1 MCTYVAPPP
10 RKPSIAPDL
19 EMGVPAFALPGEEIW
34 AMGLHAGSRK
44 RFRAEVLS
52 IRTQFPRIV
61 VRYNANED
69 GETASIALPEMPT
82 AYLHAADVEP
92 KDW

>member
-1 MCTYVAPPP
+1 
-10 RKPSIAPDL
+10 
-19 EMGVPAFALPGEEIW
+19 MGVPSFALPGEQVW

-52 IRTQFPRIV
+52 LRTQFPRIKV
-61 VRYNANED
+61 KYTATES
-69 GETASIALPEMPT
+69 GETASIALPEIVT
-82 AYLHAADVEP
+82 AHLHAADIEP